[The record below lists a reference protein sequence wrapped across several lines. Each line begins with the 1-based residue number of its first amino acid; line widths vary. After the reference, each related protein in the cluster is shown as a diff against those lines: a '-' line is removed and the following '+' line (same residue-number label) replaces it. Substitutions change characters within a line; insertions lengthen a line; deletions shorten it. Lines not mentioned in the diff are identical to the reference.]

1 MDVRKNV
8 SKKTCLRPAVPA
20 AIHTLYSIKNLFSLL
35 RRSLGK
41 GMNLTPSACCSL
53 YHKSTYRGLM
63 RIYINMLFTVIKDYK
78 YIRIYNFCSHEV
90 LRNRRACLKK
100 MLTQFLIA
108 GYRSIGDSRSL
119 IG

>member
-1 MDVRKNV
+1 
-8 SKKTCLRPAVPA
+8 
-20 AIHTLYSIKNLFSLL
+20 
-35 RRSLGK
+35 
-41 GMNLTPSACCSL
+41 
-53 YHKSTYRGLM
+53 M
-63 RIYINMLFTVIKDYK
+63 RIYIYIHIDFTMLFTVIKDYK

-108 GYRSIGDSRSL
+108 GYRSIGDSRFL